1 VESAIRIRNQNVL
14 CRFYRLTMERELSA
28 EKKTRVEIAEHEIGI
43 GDRGRDTA
51 APVAGGTWPRHRLL
65 QRSPA

>member
-1 VESAIRIRNQNVL
+1 
-14 CRFYRLTMERELSA
+14 MERELSA